1 MIMDMQMNELAADSF
16 KDLREIFQNSPDI
29 LDTIRAEY
37 KDDCVGAAQYIK
49 NILNQNGF
57 IAEIITLKNGNAF
70 LDGGIK
76 VSGKVYTHHAIVLLG
91 EAVIDVLNTD
101 NIITTKQYLEDL
113 SKDNPKLRID
123 YTLSTGW
130 YTAEGYPYNPTIEDL
145 INYRY

>member
-29 LDTIRAEY
+29 LDKIRADY
-37 KDDCVGAAQYIK
+37 KDDCVGAAQCIK
-49 NILNQNGF
+49 AILNQNGF
-57 IAEIITLKNGNAF
+57 IAEILTLKNGNAF
-70 LDGGIK
+70 FDGGIK
-76 VSGKVYTHHAIVLLG
+76 VSGKEYTHHAVVLLG

-101 NIITTKQYLEDL
+101 NIINTKQYLEDL
-113 SKDNPKLRID
+113 LKDNPKLRID